1 MTAALRQVGFIAHRS
16 LNKVLRQPFLIVP
29 SLAFP
34 LFLMAVNSGG
44 LNAVTNLPGFP
55 TDSYVNFA
63 LALTFLQGAL
73 FSAINAGTELA
84 TDIQHGFLNR
94 LQLTPLRRWAV
105 LIGQMTGALAIGA
118 IGAVAYVLV
127 GLAGGAHVEAGIP
140 GVLVLFV
147 LALLTAFAMGS
158 VGAAMAAAS
167 GSAEA
172 VQGLFPLLFVL
183 LFLSSASLPREFIE
197 IDWFRT
203 VATYNPLSY
212 LVEGIRSL
220 IITGWDGE
228 ALWKA
233 FATASGIAVLG
244 MAAASRALKTRMGR
258 T

>member
-1 MTAALRQVGFIAHRS
+1 MAAALRQVGFIARRS

-29 SLAFP
+29 SLTFP

-44 LNAVTNLPGFP
+44 LNAVTKLPGFP

-118 IGAVAYVLV
+118 IGAVAYILV
-127 GLAGGAHVEAGIP
+127 GLAGGAHLEAGVP
-140 GVLVLFV
+140 GVFVLFA
-147 LALLTAFAMGS
+147 LAMVVAFAMGS

-183 LFLSSASLPREFIE
+183 LFLSSASLPREVIE

-212 LVEGIRSL
+212 LVEGLRSL
-220 IITGWDGE
+220 IITGWDTE

-233 FATASGIAVLG
+233 FATAVGIAVLG
-244 MAAASRALKTRMGR
+244 LGVASQALKTRMGR

>member
-1 MTAALRQVGFIAHRS
+1 MTVALRQVGFVAQRS
-16 LNKVLRQPFLIVP
+16 VNKVVRQPFLIVP
-29 SLAFP
+29 PLVFP

-44 LNAVTNLPGFP
+44 LRAVTDLPGFP

-73 FSAINAGTELA
+73 FAAVNAGTDLA

-94 LQLTPLRRWAV
+94 LQLTPLRRAAV
-105 LIGQMTGALAIGA
+105 LFGQMAGALVIGA
-118 IGAVAYVLV
+118 IAAVGYLVV
-127 GLAGGAHVEAGIP
+127 GLLGGAHLEAGVG

-147 LALLTAFAMGS
+147 LAMLTAFAMGS
-158 VGAAMAAAS
+158 VGAAMAAAT

-197 IDWFRT
+197 IDWFRE
-203 VATYNPLSY
+203 VATYNPFSY
-212 LVEGIRSL
+212 LIEGLRSL
-220 IITGWDGE
+220 VITGWDGE

-233 FATASGIAVLG
+233 FATALGIAVVGVVL
-244 MAAASRALKTRMGR
+244 ASRGLKTRMGR